1 MEARILEIRN
11 RNKEIPDWAQSFL
24 STFYS
29 TQKVEHEA
37 AINVKNLPKV
47 VWNDN
52 TFYVALDAEEG
63 NADILNE
70 YGNVITALK
79 NVASIDDVENQLNKH
94 IVAEV
99 SDSFKLG
106 NVKHTKSLTSMDM
119 SDIELAKVANA
130 INLDFPFNEKDSLN
144 ENSLNEKNSLNE
156 NNSLNKEASTEEDAA
171 ANFTNSTNNMATNTR
186 VSTAPT
192 TPDTS
197 ANVSTSTMQTTDPS
211 INQSLNSAANMPQ
224 QTNSVADQMD
234 SAAMSAQANFIKKM
248 RIQLANTTKSLKH
261 QQVQTNKLQQEFN
274 LYKKETE
281 KTITKLARLVN
292 SLQDQMHAY
301 INPGNIYDVNCN
313 EAELQHYSQTAAESA
328 KAISVEHAVD
338 LTTPGG
344 RVSLKDRILQDLG
357 NMYIPSPLEESI
369 APSTNKNDDNNN
381 EIEVTIIQSDDDD
394 NSDKNIDKNRNIDVE
409 IVDANDFVNNKQVL
423 NLNDND
429 SSVFKTQTCPMCNG
443 KKSLCL
449 SDKTASVQNVICKKC
464 NTKFGVNLNNE
475 QIFKY
480 L

>member
-1 MEARILEIRN
+1 MEIRN
-11 RNKEIPDWAQSFL
+11 RNKGIPDWAQSFL

-106 NVKHTKSLTSMDM
+106 NVKHIKSLTSMDM

-130 INLDFPFNEKDSLN
+130 INLDFSFNDKDSLN
-144 ENSLNEKNSLNE
+144 ESNSFDKKD
-156 NNSLNKEASTEEDAA
+156 SLNKEASTEEDAA
-171 ANFTNSTNNMATNTR
+171 ANFTNSTNNMVTDTG

-234 SAAMSAQANFIKKM
+234 SAAMSTQASLIKKM
-248 RIQLANTTKSLKH
+248 RVQLANTTKSLKH
-261 QQVQTNKLQQEFN
+261 QQAQTNKLQQEFN

-281 KTITKLARLVN
+281 KTIIKLAGLVN

-301 INPGNIYDVNCN
+301 INPGNIYDLNCN
-313 EAELQHYSQTAAESA
+313 DAELQHYSQTAAESA
-328 KAISVEHAVD
+328 KAINVEHAVD
-338 LTTPGG
+338 LTTPSG

-369 APSTNKNDDNNN
+369 APTNKDDNN

-394 NSDKNIDKNRNIDVE
+394 NSDKNIDKNIDVE

-423 NLNDND
+423 NLNDDD

-464 NTKFGVNLNNE
+464 NTKFGVNLDNE